1 MAPSDQQADL
11 PVDPVTDNPAWQF
24 RPEPS
29 TIPDEP
35 GSYQFRD
42 AAGQVIYVGKAKS
55 LRNRLGNYFQAWHNI
70 APRTRAMLRA
80 ARSVDWITVDNEPD
94 ALHLEYTLIQQH
106 KPRYNVRYRDDKSYP
121 HLVLT
126 TSKEVPRAR
135 VARGRVAKG
144 DRKFGPYAHAYA
156 IRETLDL
163 LTRLFPVRTCTKG
176 VYERAERS
184 GRPCLLADIGKCAA
198 PCVGRIS
205 IEDHRALVDEL
216 GDFLDGVTTEE
227 VLARLEQEMDAAAAE
242 LNFEAAA
249 RLRDQ
254 VRDARRVLA
263 RQQMVSDRG
272 EDMDVVA
279 VHGDELEAA
288 VQVFFVRH
296 GRVMGRKGWIVDK
309 VEDLDDH
316 ELMTSFLLQLYTERG
331 DDVPPKVLVD
341 TMPADA
347 ESLGQV
353 LADMR
358 ADNHVG
364 PGRRMQQVS
373 FVVPRRGDKVDLVAT
388 VRDNAKQ
395 AFVRHRLKRANDFTT
410 RTESLRQLQE
420 ALDLDDAPLRIEC
433 YDISHLGGTEVV
445 ASMVVF
451 EDALPRKDAYRRFK
465 ISDDRNDDYAAMQEV
480 IRRRFQRLVD
490 DRLDPDADPA
500 RFAYPPGLVIID
512 GGPGQLQAAR
522 AGFGEV
528 VVPDGVD
535 EATRAELTELLMA
548 VEFVAL
554 AKRFEELHL
563 PDDDTPVLLDRTSD
577 ALYLVQQLRDEAHRF
592 AVSHQRT
599 RRRRAVTTT
608 RLEEIEGIGPGRR
621 RALLRRYGSPKAVA
635 EASVT
640 ELATTQGISE
650 TLARRIK
657 ERLRA

>member
-1 MAPSDQQADL
+1 M
-11 PVDPVTDNPAWQF
+11 DNPAWQF

-29 TIPDEP
+29 SIPDEP

-42 AAGQVIYVGKAKS
+42 GAGKVIYVGKAKS

-80 ARSVDWITVDNEPD
+80 ARSVDWIVVDNEPD
-94 ALHLEYTLIQQH
+94 SLHLEYTLIQKH

-163 LTRLFPVRTCTKG
+163 LTRLFPVRTCTNG
-176 VYERAERS
+176 VYDRDHRS

-205 IEDHRALVDEL
+205 IEDHRALVDEM

-227 VLARLEQEMDAAAAE
+227 VLTRLEEEMDAAAAE

-263 RQQMVSDRG
+263 RQQMVSDRR

-288 VQVFFVRH
+288 FQVFFVRH

-331 DDVPPKVLVD
+331 DDVPPQVLVD
-341 TMPADA
+341 SMPADA
-347 ESLGQV
+347 EALGEV

-358 ADNHVG
+358 ADNRGG
-364 PGRRMQQVS
+364 PGRRMQQVR
-373 FVVPRRGDKVDLVAT
+373 FVVPQRGSKVDLVAT
-388 VRDNAKQ
+388 VADNARQ
-395 AFVRHRLKRANDFTT
+395 AFVRHRMKRATDFTT
-410 RTESLRQLQE
+410 RTESLNQLQA

-465 ISDDRNDDYAAMQEV
+465 ISEDRNDDFAAMEEV

-500 RFAYPPGLVIID
+500 KFSYPPSLVVID
-512 GGPGQLQAAR
+512 GGPGQLEAAR
-522 AGFGEV
+522 KGFAQV
-528 VVPDGVD
+528 TIPSDADDAVRSD
-535 EATRAELTELLMA
+535 LTGLLMD
-548 VEFVAL
+548 VQFVAL
-554 AKRFEELHL
+554 AKRFEELHRV
-563 PDDDTPVLLDRTSD
+563 DAAPVLLDRTSD
-577 ALYLVQQLRDEAHRF
+577 ALYLVQQVRDEAHRF
-592 AVSHQRT
+592 AVAHQRT
-599 RRRRAVTTT
+599 RRRRSVTTT
-608 RLEEIEGIGPGRR
+608 KLEEIDGIGPGRR

-635 EASVT
+635 EASVAD
-640 ELATTQGISE
+640 LATTPGISE
-650 TLARRIK
+650 TLAARLK
-657 ERLRA
+657 EQLRA

>member
-1 MAPSDQQADL
+1 MS
-11 PVDPVTDNPAWQF
+11 DNPAWEF

-29 TIPDEP
+29 SIPDEP

-42 AAGQVIYVGKAKS
+42 AAGQVVYVGKAKS
-55 LRNRLGNYFQAWHNI
+55 LRSRLGNYFQAWHNI
-70 APRTRAMLRA
+70 PPRTRAMLRA
-80 ARSVDWITVDNEPD
+80 SRSVDWITVDNEPD

-205 IEDHRALVDEL
+205 IEDHRRLVDDL

-227 VLARLEQEMDAAAAE
+227 VLARLEQDMDAAAAD

-309 VEDLDDH
+309 VEDIDEH

-331 DDVPPKVLVD
+331 DDVPPMVLVD
-341 TMPADA
+341 SMPADA

-364 PGRRMQQVS
+364 PGRRIQQVKV
-373 FVVPRRGDKVDLVAT
+373 VVPQRGDKVDLVAT
-388 VRDNAKQ
+388 VADNARQ

-465 ISDDRNDDYAAMQEV
+465 IAEDRNDDFAAMQEV
-480 IRRRFQRLVD
+480 IRRRFQRLVN

-500 RFAYPPGLVIID
+500 RFAYPPGLVIVD
-512 GGPGQLQAAR
+512 GGPGQLQAALT
-522 AGFGEV
+522 GFGEV
-528 VVPDGVD
+528 AIPDEVD
-535 EATRAELTELLMA
+535 EDMRAGLTELLMG

-563 PDDDTPVLLDRTSD
+563 PGDADPVMLDRTSD

-599 RRRRAVTTT
+599 RRRRSITTSK
-608 RLEEIEGIGPGRR
+608 LEEIEGIGPGRR

-640 ELATTQGISE
+640 DLATTQGISE

-657 ERLRA
+657 DQLRA